1 MKDPDTENM
10 LFAPTFAKII
20 NDHLDDLRKVVRVGQ
35 KYGVPMTC
43 HGATLSYLD
52 SYRSEF
58 LPANLLQALRDN
70 FGAHTY
76 KRLDKE
82 GTFHT
87 EWNK

>member
-1 MKDPDTENM
+1 MNRGFRTIANRYH
-10 LFAPTFAKII
+10 A
-20 NDHLDDLRKVVRVGQ
+20 DLRRTVRLATDT
-35 KYGVPMTC
+35 GVPIPC
-43 HGATLSYLD
+43 LGATLAYLD
-52 SYRSEF
+52 SYRSEY